1 MCHKLRQRRLFGDAP
16 LNAAPFRMASN
27 RGDDQRL
34 RVPVVPSSNLYKPIG
49 QRNDGLGWG
58 GPYGWNGWWGGHRIR
73 LHGSHGTGVWHHRPA
88 AHAFAGVAPASPVLA
103 GGVAPARPGVVGSGV
118 PVFHG
123 FAGGGQSPSFWR
135 RRISFPWLWRRRAS
149 IDRFRGQRRDS
160 VRGFVGGAPGLQ
172 DLAAAPQ
179 LSMGLGGGGGFHGGG
194 AFSFGGHGGGGH
206 R

>member
-1 MCHKLRQRRLFGDAP
+1 MRPP
-16 LNAAPFRMASN
+16 LGWRPTAAMISAFE
-27 RGDDQRL
+27 L
-34 RVPVVPSSNLYKPIG
+34 RVVDSSNLYKRIG

-58 GPYGWNGWWGGHRIR
+58 GPYGWNGWGGHRIR

-123 FAGGGQSPSFWR
+123 FAGGAPSLPRFGGG
-135 RRISFPWLWRRRAS
+135 AS
-149 IDRFRGQRRDS
+149 VFHGFGGVAPAS
-160 VRGFVGGAPGLQ
+160 TGFAGSGATAFRGFVGGAPGLQ

-179 LSMGLGGGGGFHGGG
+179 LSMGLGSGGGFHGGG